1 MRYTIAKGAALAV
14 AAVLATTSGAL
25 AASETKQ
32 KIEQKAEEGK
42 DKVRSTAQSA
52 KGQVNDS
59 WITAKTKI
67 ALYAD
72 DRVKGSQV
80 NVTTNRGVVVLQGK
94 VDSTEAKSSAAEI
107 ARGIDGVKEVK
118 NDLQVVPRSEQKA
131 VKASDKELTK
141 SVKERLKRDPQL
153 KNAKIDA
160 QVDAGVVTLTGD
172 APSITASARASE
184 LAREVPGVRSVK
196 NELATGSRG

>member
-1 MRYTIAKGAALAV
+1 V
-14 AAVLATTSGAL
+14 AR
-25 AASETKQ
+25 
-32 KIEQKAEEGK
+32 AEEGK